1 VRKLADLS
9 SDSTSRTADKDL
21 EISCITGAH
30 VARRHLTPPKHRD
43 KEGFKIKERDKII
56 ITSMSSP
63 AGAFPDPELGMQHE
77 APRTAGRSTSSGAAQ
92 GTRPEL
98 IQAIGVTATNPPPA
112 AAEKQGNWVLVYAGL
127 TFIIILAICIL
138 GLVAVSHYFQQIYFS
153 KK

>member
-1 VRKLADLS
+1 VADLS
-9 SDSTSRTADKDL
+9 SDTESRTADKDL
-21 EISCITGAH
+21 EISSITGAY
-30 VARRHLTPPKHRD
+30 VGRRHLTPPKHRD